1 MKQQRF
7 FASDNASPVHPN
19 VMQAM
24 IEANTGH
31 AISYGDD
38 RWTDAAVAAIRRVFG
53 EDTEAFFVYNGTGAN
68 VLGIQSVTRSYNAV
82 LCSDVSHIDL
92 DECGAVEASVG
103 AKLLPV
109 PTEQGKLTTAALEP
123 LLHALG
129 VEHHSQPSI
138 VSVTQ
143 STELGTV
150 YTIEELSA
158 LCEFAHQRGL
168 FVQMDGARIANAAAA
183 LDVSLSAV
191 TREVGVDML
200 SFGATKNGLMFG
212 EAVLFFQRAL
222 ADGFRYIRK
231 QGMQLASKMR
241 FITSQFTA
249 YLTDDLW
256 LENARHANDMAKYL
270 KNAVID
276 LPGVE
281 IIYPVQANAVFV
293 RLPPHVIELLQA
305 ERFFYVWDEAKAV
318 ARWMASWDTTRED
331 IDEFVAALR
340 RLL

>member
-1 MKQQRF
+1 
-7 FASDNASPVHPN
+7 V
-19 VMQAM
+19 
-24 IEANTGH
+24 I
-31 AISYGDD
+31 
-38 RWTDAAVAAIRRVFG
+38 
-53 EDTEAFFVYNGTGAN
+53 
-68 VLGIQSVTRSYNAV
+68 
-82 LCSDVSHIDL
+82 CSDVSHIDL

-103 AKLLPV
+103 AKLLPL
-109 PTEQGKLTTAALEP
+109 PTKQGKLTTAALEP
-123 LLHALG
+123 SLHALG

-150 YTIEELSA
+150 YTIEELAA

-183 LDVSLSAV
+183 LDVSLPQV
-191 TREVGVDML
+191 TRDVGVDML

-241 FITSQFTA
+241 FIASQFSA
-249 YLTDDLW
+249 YLADDLW
-256 LENARHANDMAKYL
+256 LENARHANEMANYL
-270 KNAVID
+270 ENAVVD

-281 IIYPVQANAVFV
+281 IVYPVQANAVFV
-293 RLPPHVIELLQA
+293 RLPRHVIEPLQA
-305 ERFFYVWDEAKAV
+305 ERFFYVWDEAEAV
-318 ARWMASWDTTRED
+318 ARWMASWDTTSED
-331 IDEFVAALR
+331 IDELVAALR